1 MPTIGNESSITL
13 DNRAVNLTPDML
25 SVLRMADDIIS
36 MHNADD
42 RCEAWGKYLDG
53 IGLSDG
59 VL

>member
-1 MPTIGNESSITL
+1 MPKNKMESITL
-13 DNRAVNLTPDML
+13 ENRAVDLTPDML
-25 SVLRMADDIIS
+25 SVLRNAESVIS